1 VENIINQIGSKNSP
15 LIIELKEFEGR
26 RLFDIRKYFIDKKT
40 SDLLPTRKG
49 ISLNSFQL
57 KQFVETIN
65 TKSNEIND
73 FFFNEDSDN
82 IEITSEIKF
91 ENLIGR
97 SFKYEYENGKTAIV
111 LDKEYYNQITEN
123 QLEILKNIL
132 LSVNSALFDVIDDK
146 NEVELILDR
155 IDHKIKKIKW

>member
-1 VENIINQIGSKNSP
+1 MTHN
-15 LIIELKEFEGR
+15 
-26 RLFDIRKYFIDKKT
+26 DI
-40 SDLLPTRKG
+40 
-49 ISLNSFQL
+49 
-57 KQFVETIN
+57 
-65 TKSNEIND
+65 
-73 FFFNEDSDN
+73 
-82 IEITSEIKF
+82 
-91 ENLIGR
+91 
-97 SFKYEYENGKTAIV
+97 FKYEYENGKTAIV